1 MITIPPLW
9 YAICALVLTN
19 LLTMAGCNEYR
30 HQLKEVK
37 LAGGIAAEQ
46 AKATIKEQ
54 KQITEDTTNAWN
66 AALNFTRDDWAKRLR
81 NARVQSLPPVSG
93 PAGGVDGLSADQLA
107 LAAQCAETTLQLKT
121 LQDWVRKQ
129 EKVK

>member
-1 MITIPPLW
+1 MNPIPTTW
-9 YAICALVLTN
+9 YAVLVLVVTN
-19 LLTMAGCNEYR
+19 LLTVAGCNEYR

-37 LAGGIAAEQ
+37 LAGEVAAEQ

-54 KQITEDTTNAWN
+54 KQITEDTTNAWK

-81 NARVQSLPPVSG
+81 NVHVQPLPPVSG
-93 PAGGVDGLSADQLA
+93 PVGGVDGLSADQLA
-107 LAAQCAETTLQLKT
+107 LAAQCAETTLQLKA